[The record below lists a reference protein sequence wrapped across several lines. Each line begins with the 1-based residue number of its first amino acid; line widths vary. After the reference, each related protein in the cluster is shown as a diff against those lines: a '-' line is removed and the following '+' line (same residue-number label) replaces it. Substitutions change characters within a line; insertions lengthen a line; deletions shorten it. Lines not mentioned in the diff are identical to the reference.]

1 MAHLNP
7 LISDLALILGVAGI
21 TTLLFKK
28 LKQPVVLGYIVAG
41 FLCSGNFLLEGV
53 SNVDNVNIWAEIG
66 IIFLLFSLG
75 LEFSF
80 NKLLE
85 VGGSALMT
93 ALVIIVGMMCTG
105 FMAGRL
111 LGWTTTDSVFLGGML
126 SMSSTTI
133 IIKAFDDL
141 GLRNQKFT
149 GQVFGVLIVE
159 DLFAVVLLVLFST
172 IYMQKAT
179 DDVQIFGRLF
189 KLLFF
194 LVSWFI
200 VAIYLIPTLLTRI
213 RRFLNDETLLVISLG
228 LCLGMV
234 VLATSVG
241 FSSALG
247 AFVMGSVL
255 AGTAEAK
262 RIEKVMAPVKDLFG
276 AIFFVS
282 VGMLVE
288 PTLLWQYIG
297 PIILLT
303 IIVIVGQIVYG
314 TIGFMVSGQDLR
326 LSLQSAFS
334 LAQIGEFAFII
345 AALGLTLGV
354 TSSFLYPVAVAVSV
368 ITTFTTPF
376 IIKQSEPAYRWL
388 DKHMPSK
395 VKLFLSQY
403 SSASQS
409 SENQSAWKQ
418 LLKRSLLNI
427 AFHCIILGG
436 VAWVAITY
444 YMPWVETWM
453 PGFWGDIL
461 STMTTIL
468 FMAPLLWSLALR
480 HLNRKLLATLW
491 NDPRFNHGLLVG
503 LVLLRSFLAIVFVM
517 LVLVHLYSYRW
528 GTLIGFSLI
537 ILSIVLFWKRIK
549 NNFLHLEK
557 RFYANLNGESSDKI
571 TVLDSR
577 TRFLHL
583 AHLTVSSDCRFVGRS
598 LRTLDLR
605 TRRGITV
612 VSIQRGSRS
621 INIPQADEV
630 LLPADRIAV
639 VGTDTELKRFAA
651 EVEVAPEPSA
661 NSTDNVVM
669 RQLSIDPSSMLVDMT
684 VAQFMVMCRNEAVVI
699 GIERK
704 DGSFVEPLSLVRF
717 RPYDLVWVAGTRD
730 GLRLMLGNDNTRR
743 KLTTSQKI
751 VAVLKYLLKNHLL
764 HRRGKH
770 GRQQKMKKRENRTDR
785 MANS

>member
-93 ALVIIVGMMCTG
+93 ALVIILGMMCTG

-141 GLRNQKFT
+141 GLRNRKFT

-179 DDVQIFGRLF
+179 DDIQIFGRLF

-194 LVSWFI
+194 LVAWFV

-255 AGTAEAK
+255 AGTTEAK

-288 PTLLWQYIG
+288 PALLWQYIG

-303 IIVIVGQIVYG
+303 LVVIVGQIVYG

-326 LSLQSAFS
+326 LSLQS
-334 LAQIGEFAFII
+334 
-345 AALGLTLGV
+345 
-354 TSSFLYPVAVAVSV
+354 SF
-368 ITTFTTPF
+368 
-376 IIKQSEPAYRWL
+376 K
-388 DKHMPSK
+388 
-395 VKLFLSQY
+395 
-403 SSASQS
+403 SAS
-409 SENQSAWKQ
+409 
-418 LLKRSLLNI
+418 L
-427 AFHCIILGG
+427 
-436 VAWVAITY
+436 
-444 YMPWVETWM
+444 
-453 PGFWGDIL
+453 
-461 STMTTIL
+461 
-468 FMAPLLWSLALR
+468 PLLLQ
-480 HLNRKLLATLW
+480 H
-491 NDPRFNHGLLVG
+491 
-503 LVLLRSFLAIVFVM
+503 
-517 LVLVHLYSYRW
+517 W
-528 GTLIGFSLI
+528 G
-537 ILSIVLFWKRIK
+537 
-549 NNFLHLEK
+549 
-557 RFYANLNGESSDKI
+557 
-571 TVLDSR
+571 
-577 TRFLHL
+577 
-583 AHLTVSSDCRFVGRS
+583 
-598 LRTLDLR
+598 
-605 TRRGITV
+605 
-612 VSIQRGSRS
+612 
-621 INIPQADEV
+621 
-630 LLPADRIAV
+630 
-639 VGTDTELKRFAA
+639 
-651 EVEVAPEPSA
+651 
-661 NSTDNVVM
+661 
-669 RQLSIDPSSMLVDMT
+669 
-684 VAQFMVMCRNEAVVI
+684 
-699 GIERK
+699 
-704 DGSFVEPLSLVRF
+704 
-717 RPYDLVWVAGTRD
+717 
-730 GLRLMLGNDNTRR
+730 
-743 KLTTSQKI
+743 
-751 VAVLKYLLKNHLL
+751 
-764 HRRGKH
+764 
-770 GRQQKMKKRENRTDR
+770 
-785 MANS
+785 